1 MRVLRILRIL
11 VSPELL
17 FLLWFSKH
25 KMRQTYILFRP
36 PRDDDSE
43 TKESESNSNA
53 VFELG
58 EHIHRG
64 YVDYGMFTFFFSS
77 KTRKN

>member
-1 MRVLRILRIL
+1 MFFGF
-11 VSPELL
+11 SPD
-17 FLLWFSKH
+17 FVKKKKT

-64 YVDYGMFTFFFSS
+64 YVDYGTFLLYLF
-77 KTRKN
+77 

>member
-1 MRVLRILRIL
+1 
-11 VSPELL
+11 
-17 FLLWFSKH
+17 
-25 KMRQTYILFRP
+25 MRQTYILFRP

-64 YVDYGMFTFFFSS
+64 YVDYGTFLLYLF
-77 KTRKN
+77 